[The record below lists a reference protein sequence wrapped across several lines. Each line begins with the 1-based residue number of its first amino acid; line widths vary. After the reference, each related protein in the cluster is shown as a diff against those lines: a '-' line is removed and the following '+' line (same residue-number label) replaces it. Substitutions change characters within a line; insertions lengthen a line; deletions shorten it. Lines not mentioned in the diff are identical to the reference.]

1 MHEHLDDINNL
12 KLRGKKMM
20 NSKIC
25 EMLDIEFPLVAF
37 THCRDV
43 VVAVS
48 KAGGCGVLGAVGMSP
63 EQLEKELKW
72 IDEHIDGKPY
82 GVDVLIPNKM
92 VGKDEKF
99 DADKLVKMIPQEY
112 ADFRT
117 DVLANHGIDAPELRK
132 IDAAGSGFAANTQSD
147 GAKALLDVAFK
158 HPIKIIAN
166 ALGVPPDWMIQMGK
180 DNDCK
185 VAALLGTAEH
195 AINQVKA
202 GVDILVVS
210 GTEAGGHCGS
220 VSTMVLI
227 PEVHQAIQPYG
238 DVPILAAGGIVTGK
252 QMAAAMAMGAS
263 GAWCG
268 SVWLTTIESEV
279 DPIVKEKMVAANSSQ
294 TVRSR
299 SRTGK
304 HSRQLVTPWTQAWEA
319 ESAPEPLPMP
329 LQPMVAEPALQ
340 KVNKLAAG
348 GHDGAKELATYW
360 VGQGVGLMNQSISAS
375 DVVQDFKEDF
385 INAYERLNNFVS

>member
-1 MHEHLDDINNL
+1 
-12 KLRGKKMM
+12 M

-25 EMLDIEFPLVAF
+25 ELLDIEFPLVAF

-63 EQLEKELKW
+63 EQLEQELKW
-72 IDEHIDGKPY
+72 IDDHIDGKPY

-92 VGKDEKF
+92 VDQSEKF
-99 DADKLVKMIPQEY
+99 DPEKLKGMIPQEY
-112 ADFRT
+112 ADFRA
-117 DVLANHGIDAPELRK
+117 DVLENHDIEASDLRTIDT
-132 IDAAGSGFAANTQSD
+132 AGSSFAANTKSD
-147 GAKALLDVAFK
+147 GAKALLDVAFN
-158 HPIKIIAN
+158 HPIKLIAN
-166 ALGVPPDWMIQMGK
+166 ALGVPPDWMLEMGK
-180 DNDCK
+180 ENDVK
-185 VAALLGTAEH
+185 VAALLGTAQH

-227 PEVHQAIQPYG
+227 PEVYEAIQPYG

-252 QMAAAMAMGAS
+252 QMAAAMTMGAS

-268 SVWLTTIESEV
+268 SVWLTTVESEV
-279 DPIVKEKMVAANSSQ
+279 PPVIKEKMVAANSSQ
-294 TVRSR
+294 TVRTR

-304 HSRQLVTPWTQAWEA
+304 HSRQLVSPWTEAWES

-340 KVNKLAAG
+340 KVAKLAEG
-348 GHDGAKELATYW
+348 GHDGAKDLATYW

-375 DVVQDFKEDF
+375 DVVQEFKEDF
-385 INAYERLNNFVS
+385 IGAYERLTGFVE

>member
-1 MHEHLDDINNL
+1 
-12 KLRGKKMM
+12 M

-25 EMLDIEFPLVAF
+25 ELLDIEFPLVAF

-92 VGKDEKF
+92 VDQSEKF
-99 DADKLVKMIPQEY
+99 DAEKLKDMIPQEY
-112 ADFRT
+112 ADFRA
-117 DVLANHGIDAPELRK
+117 DVLENHDIEASELRT
-132 IDAAGSGFAANTQSD
+132 IDTSGSSFAQNTKAD
-147 GAKALLDVAFK
+147 GAKALLDVAFS
-158 HPIKIIAN
+158 HPIKLIAN
-166 ALGVPPDWMIQMGK
+166 ALGVPPDWMLEMGK
-180 DNDCK
+180 ENDVK
-185 VAALLGTAEH
+185 VAALLGTAQH

-227 PEVHQAIQPYG
+227 PEVHKAIQPYG
-238 DVPILAAGGIVTGK
+238 DVPILAAGGIVTGQ

-268 SVWLTTIESEV
+268 SVWLTTVESEV
-279 DPIVKEKMVAANSSQ
+279 PPVIKEKMVAANSSQ

-304 HSRQLVTPWTQAWEA
+304 HSRQLVSPWTEAWESDA
-319 ESAPEPLPMP
+319 APEPLPMP

-340 KVNKLAAG
+340 KVAKLAEG
-348 GHDGAKELATYW
+348 GHDGARDLSTYW
-360 VGQGVGLMNQSISAS
+360 VGQGVGLMNASISAS
-375 DVVQDFKEDF
+375 DVVQEFKEDF
-385 INAYERLNNFVS
+385 IGAYERLNNFVEG

>member
-1 MHEHLDDINNL
+1 
-12 KLRGKKMM
+12 M

-25 EMLDIEFPLVAF
+25 ELLDIEFPLVAF

-63 EQLEKELKW
+63 EQLEQELKW
-72 IDEHIDGKPY
+72 IDDHIDGKPY

-92 VGKDEKF
+92 VDQSEKF
-99 DADKLVKMIPQEY
+99 DADKLKGMIPQEY
-112 ADFRT
+112 ADFRA
-117 DVLANHGIDAPELRK
+117 DVLEKHDIEARELRT
-132 IDAAGSGFAANTQSD
+132 IDTAGSSFAANTKSD
-147 GAKALLDVAFK
+147 GAKALLDVAFN
-158 HPIKIIAN
+158 HPIKLIAN
-166 ALGVPPDWMIQMGK
+166 ALGVPPDWMLQMGK
-180 DNDCK
+180 ENDVK
-185 VAALLGTAEH
+185 VAALLGTAQH

-227 PEVHQAIQPYG
+227 PEVYEAIQPYG

-252 QMAAAMAMGAS
+252 QMAAAMTMGAS

-268 SVWLTTIESEV
+268 SVWLTTVESEV
-279 DPIVKEKMVAANSSQ
+279 PPVIKEKMVAANSSQ

-304 HSRQLVTPWTQAWEA
+304 HSRQLVSPWTEAWEA

-340 KVNKLAAG
+340 KVAKLAEG
-348 GHDGAKELATYW
+348 GHDGARDLATYW

-375 DVVQDFKEDF
+375 DVVQEFKEDF
-385 INAYERLNNFVS
+385 IGAYERLNGFVE

>member
-1 MHEHLDDINNL
+1 
-12 KLRGKKMM
+12 MM
-20 NSKIC
+20 NSRIC

-99 DADKLVKMIPQEY
+99 DADKLAKMIPQEY

-132 IDAAGSGFAANTQSD
+132 IDTAGSSFAANTQSD

-220 VSTMVLI
+220 VSTMVLV
-227 PEVHQAIQPYG
+227 PEVHRAIQPYG
-238 DVPILAAGGIVTGK
+238 DVPILAAGGIVTGE
-252 QMAAAMAMGAS
+252 QMAASMVMGAS
-263 GAWCG
+263 GVWTA
-268 SVWLTTIESEV
+268 SVWLTTAEAETH
-279 DPIVKEKMVAANSSQ
+279 PIVKEKMLQASSSD

-304 HSRQLVTPWTQAWEA
+304 HSRQLKSSWTDAWEA
-319 ESAPEPLPMP
+319 ETAPEPLPMP
-329 LQPMVAEPALQ
+329 LQPMVAEPALA
-340 KVNKLAAG
+340 KVNKLAEG
-348 GHDGAKELATYW
+348 GHDGAVNLATYW
-360 VGQGVGLMNQSISAS
+360 VGQGVGLMTQSLSAGA
-375 DVVQDFKEDF
+375 VVQEFKQDF
-385 INAYERLNNFVS
+385 INAYERFEGFLQD

>member
-1 MHEHLDDINNL
+1 
-12 KLRGKKMM
+12 MM
-20 NSKIC
+20 NSRIC

-99 DADKLVKMIPQEY
+99 DADKLAKMIPQEY

-117 DVLANHGIDAPELRK
+117 DVLENHGIDAPELRK
-132 IDAAGSGFAANTQSD
+132 IDTGGSSFAQNTQSD

-279 DPIVKEKMVAANSSQ
+279 EPVIKEKMVAANSSQ

-348 GHDGAKELATYW
+348 GHEGAQDLATYW
-360 VGQGVGLMNQSISAS
+360 VGQGVGLMNESISAS

-385 INAYERLNNFVS
+385 INAYERLNNFLEN